1 MAELSDNEL
10 KKLLEAEGFNA
21 SKIDIDSIQYVP
33 IHEFRVSNNER
44 KLLLVKDLQSCI
56 GLYAYGE
63 GFAFAA
69 SIDPTDIKG
78 NEFILSK
85 GSPIYCTRVYDLY
98 LAIKEN
104 INQIRGPL
112 NIGVAIGLCPKDETW
127 QHEHILNDS
136 IKRLIRQLRIDGLVA
151 HQTLNLLKHIFI
163 IDGEK
168 GTIITPS
175 SQMHTEKKL
184 FNCKEHPIGKT
195 KI

>member
-44 KLLLVKDLQSCI
+44 KLLLIKDLQSCI

-85 GSPIYCTRVYDLY
+85 GSPIYCTR
-98 LAIKEN
+98 
-104 INQIRGPL
+104 GPL
-112 NIGVAIGLCPKDETW
+112 NIGVAIGLYPKDETW

-184 FNCKEHPIGKT
+184 FNCKAHPTGKT